1 MLWHKHFKR
10 YKINFL
16 AHQEIE
22 SSYFSRGILNL
33 WQKKKWMT
41 FANDEIGALCDLV
54 KPLFSES
61 QVLSSIV
68 GVLCCWP

>member
-33 WQKKKWMT
+33 WQKKMDD
-41 FANDEIGALCDLV
+41 FC
-54 KPLFSES
+54 
-61 QVLSSIV
+61 QR
-68 GVLCCWP
+68 